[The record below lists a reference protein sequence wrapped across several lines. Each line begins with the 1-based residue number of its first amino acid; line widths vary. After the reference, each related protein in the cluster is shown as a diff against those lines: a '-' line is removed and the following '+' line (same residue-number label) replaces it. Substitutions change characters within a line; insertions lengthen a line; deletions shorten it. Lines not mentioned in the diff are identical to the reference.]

1 MSAIVNSRDV
11 TLQAADPRLLPV
23 ALPSNVII
31 QGLLDLADDDKLTPG
46 KRQMYRAQWD
56 VMSSEK
62 AGIDAQATLFDV
74 SPAAYDA
81 AWLAWATYF
90 SGAVAWVAGVPAWLT
105 DASLSAA
112 TIDVAGAALR
122 GVLTAHT
129 VERAQLLAAIATKAK
144 ALADAAQE
152 SANGAAT
159 LADSKL
165 AAGSSYILGGVVS
178 VQDTGGIRAGTV
190 GWDAATGLVT
200 SGSGVVLTKAG
211 LIGAK
216 AGVPTFTITT
226 AGDATFS
233 GNVVTGGDAYFSGKS
248 PGTANVYLG
257 GETRSIDYSA
267 WANAQ
272 TNASEYTVRAGFVG
286 YASAAVSDYNI
297 GVIGKGTGAGRGIG
311 VVGEGAFLG
320 GYFVSTSAS
329 GNGVE
334 AVNTAG
340 GVAVACFGS
349 LRWGAYT
356 ISAPNGTSDD
366 QFLSRDGTW
375 RAPAITAA
383 QIIDALGY
391 TPAADDHTH

>member
-1 MSAIVNSRDV
+1 MSATVNPRDLI
-11 TLQAADPRLLPV
+11 LQASDPRLLPV
-23 ALPSNVII
+23 ALPSNVVI
-31 QGLLDLADDDKLTPG
+31 QDLLDLANDDKLTPG

-56 VMSSEK
+56 VMASEK
-62 AGIDAQATLFDV
+62 AGIDAQAALFEVD
-74 SPAAYDA
+74 PAAYDS

-90 SGAVAWVAGVPAWLT
+90 NGSIVWVAGVPAWLT
-105 DASLSAA
+105 DLSAA
-112 TIDVAGAALR
+112 TVDVSGTTLR

-152 SANGAAT
+152 SATGAAT

-190 GWDAATGLVT
+190 AWDAATGIVT

-233 GNVVTGGDAYFSGKS
+233 GNVVTAGDAHFSGKS
-248 PGTANVYLG
+248 PGTATAYLG
-257 GETRSIDYSA
+257 GENRSIDYSA

-272 TNASEYTVRAGFVG
+272 TNASAATVRAGFVG
-286 YASAAVSDYNI
+286 YASAAISDYNV
-297 GVIGKGTGAGRGIG
+297 GVVGKGSGVGRGIG
-311 VVGEGAFLG
+311 VVGEGKYLG

-329 GNGVE
+329 GNGIE
-334 AVNTAG
+334 ATNTAG
-340 GVAVACFGS
+340 GVAVACFGKFC
-349 LRWGAYT
+349 WGDYT
-356 ISAPNGTSDD
+356 LSAPNGTSSD
-366 QFLSRDGTW
+366 QFFSRDGTW
-375 RAPAITAA
+375 REPAITAE

-391 TPAADDHTH
+391 TPADQDHTH